1 MSIVQQIFG
10 TGAKAPITEEER
22 RRREAAVRF
31 ADASI
36 GIEGL
41 QVSREGQER
50 ARRFIA
56 GEIDL
61 ETFLRKG

>member
-1 MSIVQQIFG
+1 MSIVQHIFG
-10 TGAKAPITEEER
+10 TGAKAAITEEER

-36 GIEGL
+36 GLEGL
-41 QVSREGQER
+41 PVSLEGQER
-50 ARRFIA
+50 ARQFID

-61 ETFLRKG
+61 EAFLRKA